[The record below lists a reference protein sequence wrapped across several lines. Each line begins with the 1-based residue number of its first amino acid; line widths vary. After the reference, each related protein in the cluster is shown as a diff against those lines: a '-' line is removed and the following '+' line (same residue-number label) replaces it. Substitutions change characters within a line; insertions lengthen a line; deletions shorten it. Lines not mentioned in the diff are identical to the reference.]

1 MSLLQS
7 LPHLCTIRRR
17 KNAGTATSG
26 DAFGGPKNSRVEE
39 QTNVPCWEQP
49 LSANEQLK
57 YDKMGV
63 VANRKIYFTT
73 NPNITDRS
81 EIIITQRHGEDV
93 AEADQVVIDGLI
105 AADPDASAGLG
116 RLFRVMGN
124 VAPGGNT

>member
-26 DAFGGPKNSRVEE
+26 DAYGGPKHSRVEE
-39 QTNVPCWEQP
+39 QTDVPCWEQA
-49 LSANEQLK
+49 LSSTEQLK

-63 VANRKIYFTT
+63 TANRKIYFTT

-81 EIIITQRHGEDV
+81 EIIITQRNGVDID
-93 AEADQVVIDGLI
+93 EADQVVIDGLT
-105 AADPDASAGLG
+105 AADPDAGAGLG

-124 VAPGGNT
+124 VTPGGNT